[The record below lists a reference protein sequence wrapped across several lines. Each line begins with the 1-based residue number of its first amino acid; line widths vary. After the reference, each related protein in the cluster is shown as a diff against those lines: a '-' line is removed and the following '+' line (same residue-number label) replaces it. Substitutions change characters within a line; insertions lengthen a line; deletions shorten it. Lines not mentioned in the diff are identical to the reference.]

1 MHAKLDE
8 TGFQI
13 KRKTAPDWEAVAK
26 ISDEDWAERTF
37 YLENVPK
44 PSKGKSYSLPSL
56 RTFLSSLFES
66 PVDAVRLPS
75 LYTNPGKD
83 AELKP
88 VHLSMASRD
97 ENMYGNTSGSMPGTR
112 SSTKSVREQYSM
124 PNNGGP
130 LKGFTFVVIRD
141 GEKALQARQRWT
153 WDSKGKRSYSHHEEV
168 EIEGDDEVQRQ
179 VYEEQEQAAVIENQ
193 ETSDSPPSK
202 EKQDAEADISHLSET
217 NGNAEASTS
226 VSVVPPVKAANER
239 TPQEQADRAGLCLM
253 PIEQFNALRQ
263 EYLRYSRDI
272 TTLREKQ
279 EAVKDTFSSRQQRRS
294 VSPPWSR
301 SKKREPS
308 PDRWERKP
316 RSPSPDRWI
325 RKPLS
330 PERDKR
336 PARRY
341 DDAQDGDYPRGC
353 VCFIKRL
360 HPDAR
365 SGTLKALF
373 QAILEMEEVSP
384 KDHLQHV
391 DHKRNVDSVSSSCK
405 AVRSLPGKTN
415 TAFVLAVPCS
425 LQRGCHGIFLR
436 FVLLR
441 QPKILPCRPQIH
453 GSIRGVRGSEE
464 G

>member
-1 MHAKLDE
+1 MYTKLDE

-13 KRKTAPDWEAVAK
+13 KRKTAPDWQALAK
-26 ISDEDWAERTF
+26 ISDEEWAERTF

-56 RTFLSSLFES
+56 RSFLSSLFES

-83 AELKP
+83 AESKP
-88 VHLSMASRD
+88 AHITLASRD
-97 ENMYGNTSGSMPGTR
+97 ESIYGTASESMDGTR
-112 SSTKSVREQYSM
+112 SRKTSTHKQYSM

-130 LKGFTFVVIRD
+130 FKGFAFVVIRD

-168 EIEGDDEVQRQ
+168 EIDEDDEVQRQ
-179 VYEEQEQAAVIENQ
+179 VDEEQEQAAIVDRP
-193 ETSDSPPSK
+193 ETSESSANN
-202 EKQDAEADISHLSET
+202 EKQDTEADTSHLSET
-217 NGNAEASTS
+217 ANNAEASTS
-226 VSVVPPVKAANER
+226 VSVVPPVKAVNER

-272 TTLREKQ
+272 STLKEKQ
-279 EAVKDTFSSRQQRRS
+279 EAVKDTYSSRQQRRS

-316 RSPSPDRWI
+316 RSPSPERWV

-341 DDAQDGDYPRGC
+341 DDAQDGAYPRGC

-360 HPDAR
+360 HPEAR

-391 DHKRNVDSVSSSCK
+391 DHKRNVDSVSSLTK
-405 AVRSLPGKTN
+405 AVRSLRARLT
-415 TAFVLAVPCS
+415 
-425 LQRGCHGIFLR
+425 
-436 FVLLR
+436 
-441 QPKILPCRPQIH
+441 
-453 GSIRGVRGSEE
+453 
-464 G
+464 